1 MNVFLLLLGSNIIIV
16 ASVSNFKSNNQTS
29 TSDNGV
35 PYKRNIQR
43 VEPLERMRRLIPYM
57 TFYIP
62 TPNREYL
69 PTAPYGH
76 RQTVIQNDC
85 LLVLSHQIDQTNRRC

>member
-1 MNVFLLLLGSNIIIV
+1 MLLLGTNIITV

-29 TSDNGV
+29 TSDNGI
-35 PYKRNIQR
+35 PYNRNIQR

-62 TPNREYL
+62 TSNREYL

-76 RQTVIQNDC
+76 TNRQTVIQNVY
-85 LLVLSHQIDQTNRRC
+85 LLVLAHQIDQINRRC